1 MQTACQ
7 PITVHTAPFNDTSWM
22 GGSGLFFNDIDA
34 QAASL
39 SGWSQRYTQLSAG
52 AFRGGV
58 QRLDLG
64 GIGLFIEDL
73 QQTVH
78 QTGMVRP
85 DVVAFG
91 IPLYF
96 SGPSRFCGKPGSAA
110 ELYVFSGANGFEFHS
125 PQRHVMLGIEIDR
138 PVFES
143 LFAAAGRGQAP
154 AITLQAGLHPVE
166 QSAADHLRAFGV
178 ALLKKSANSSSI
190 AADTPAPSDQVRE
203 ALFEKLLAVLDE
215 PMQAARQRRS
225 DPACLTL
232 ERRAFD
238 LVMTRLDQPP
248 SVAELCHVLGVSR
261 RTLQNCIQATWGM
274 GPLAWVNTLRLNAVR
289 SRLKTAASVTD
300 AATEFGFWHFGHFST
315 AYHTLFGEPPSS
327 TLGRHRQRRVS

>member
-1 MQTACQ
+1 MNGAG
-7 PITVHTAPFNDTSWM
+7 V
-22 GGSGLFFNDIDA
+22 FFDDIDA

-39 SGWSQRYTQLSAG
+39 SGWSQRYVQLSAG

-58 QRLDLG
+58 QRLNLG
-64 GIGLFIEDL
+64 DINLFVEDL

-110 ELYVFSGANGFEFHS
+110 ELYVFSGADGFEFHS
-125 PQRHVMLGIEIDR
+125 PKRHVMLGIEIER
-138 PVFES
+138 PAFNA
-143 LFAAAGRGQAP
+143 LFSASNNEQAP
-154 AITLQAGLHPVE
+154 DISLRAGLHSVE
-166 QSAADHLRAFGV
+166 QSAANNLRTFALALFKSSAHGSTAQESPGAGDHVRD
-178 ALLKKSANSSSI
+178 ALLE
-190 AADTPAPSDQVRE
+190 R
-203 ALFEKLLAVLDE
+203 LMAVLSE
-215 PMQAARQRRS
+215 PMRSGQRCQF
-225 DPACLTL
+225 DPACQTL
-232 ERRAFD
+232 ERRA
-238 LVMTRLDQPP
+238 LELINTRLDQPP
-248 SVAELCHVLGVSR
+248 SVAELCHLLGVSR

-289 SRLKTAASVTD
+289 SRLKTATSVTE
-300 AATEFGFWHFGHFST
+300 AATEFGFWHFGHFSA

-327 TLGRHRQRRVS
+327 TLGRHRRRSAM